1 MRTRVAHGTYL
12 FMARLRF
19 KDDPRLFASVFVFLT
34 RVWTGVHLTRTRAL
48 AHVCGMSLNECNT
61 SPGVLYALLK

>member
-19 KDDPRLFASVFVFLT
+19 KDDPRLFALVFLV

-48 AHVCGMSLNECNT
+48 AHVIGMSRNECNT
-61 SPGVLYALLK
+61 SPGVLYALFK